1 MPYKKEDKTENAPVR
16 KVACGRKPRDYECGL
31 KLVYQPIVNPMFAKT
46 IGYEALIRLVDKEMR
61 FLSPAVFIPI
71 AEKTGLYKEL
81 GNWVFEETFRTM
93 KKMKKKNI
101 SFEYIS
107 VNASAKHINVE
118 NFLPDLIS
126 LIEKYEI
133 DPKNLCI
140 ELSEFDIQNKSK
152 DTIKK
157 MRELRKLGLKVA
169 IDDFGAGFASLSKLS
184 SLPVDIL
191 KLDKSFVDRIAI
203 DTNIYDIAKTI
214 VELADK
220 LGMEVVAK
228 GVEDI
233 RQSNALMTI
242 GCYKMQG
249 YLFGM
254 PKKEHS
260 ILYPKTAKKAPE
272 DE

>member
-1 MPYKKEDKTENAPVR
+1 MPQNKQEKAPVV
-16 KVACGRKPRDYECGL
+16 KKKPSGRTPRDYECGL

-46 IGYEALIRLVDKEMR
+46 IGYEALIRLVDKELHY
-61 FLSPAVFIPI
+61 LSPAVFIPI
-71 AEKTGLYKEL
+71 AEKTGLYKEI

-93 KKMKKKNI
+93 VKMQKKQIK
-101 SFEYIS
+101 FEYIS
-107 VNASAKHINVE
+107 VNASAKHINAE
-118 NFLPDLIS
+118 NFLPELTR

-133 DPKNLCI
+133 DPTTLCI

-152 DTIKK
+152 DTTKK
-157 MRELRKLGLKVA
+157 MRDLRKMGIKIA

-203 DTNIYDIAKTI
+203 DTHIYDIAKTI
-214 VELADK
+214 VELANK
-220 LGMEVVAK
+220 LNLDVVAK
-228 GVEDI
+228 GVEDN
-233 RQSNALMTI
+233 RQSSALMTI

-260 ILYPKTAKKAPE
+260 ILYPRTARKGSD